1 MVKKTEVMMGDII
14 CLHDRAF
21 EIKEIHKNS
30 VEGIFLPVPLGYY
43 TESWAKT
50 KPFYLTA
57 DLLSTIGFEKVEG
70 CKENLWCY
78 KGNSFKVHYSITDT
92 SLSILGNPVKIMGFG
107 FCYISTLH
115 ELMHQFRTYN
125 IETVHIYRLMQNYKL
140 PFRNLKCKKCKT

>member
-14 CLHDRAF
+14 CLYDRAF

-30 VEGIFLPVPLGYY
+30 VEGIFLPIPLGYY

-57 DLLSTIGFEKVEG
+57 DLLSTIGFHKDQRYWSETWLYETEAYRV
-70 CKENLWCY
+70 CY
-78 KGNSFKVHYSITDT
+78 GMDDI
-92 SLSILGNPVKIMGFG
+92 SLSILGLPPKTGFAY
-107 FCYISTLH
+107 CYITTLH

-125 IETVHIYRLMQNYKL
+125 IETVHIYRQMQNYKL
-140 PFRNLKCKKCKT
+140 PFSKSEV